1 MRLHA
6 HLRFVAAAAVVWA
19 GSAAAQTPSAAPPAH
34 PAHPAPAAAPVA
46 PTGLHWRR
54 YARATEVQL
63 RDVAAFV
70 RVRPE
75 NRTDVAVA
83 IVNNGPLRAPDF
95 RMSRNRLIID
105 GKLRREIR
113 SCRTRG
119 AEGFEV
125 VTAHNGRLAGDS
137 LLIIELRVPQ
147 DAVVSVGGAVRLH
160 MAPAQSTRFR
170 LGGCGDADI
179 ERVED
184 VADISLTGTPDLR
197 LYDAGTASVTVAGE
211 GDVTLG
217 VVRSGLTASVAG
229 DGGLVAQRV
238 DGATSIAIQGDGDVL
253 IRDGRADS
261 LNVVIAGAGDVTHNG
276 QAGRLDAVI
285 LGGGDVRVRRVDG
298 QVNRRILGGGDVI
311 VGR

>member
-1 MRLHA
+1 MRLKA
-6 HLRFVAAAAVVWA
+6 SLSFAAVAAAVWA
-19 GSAAAQTPSAAPPAH
+19 GSAAAQTAPPAP
-34 PAHPAPAAAPVA
+34 PAAPAPAVAPIAPV
-46 PTGLHWRR
+46 GLEWRR
-54 YARATEVQL
+54 YPRATEVQL

-83 IVNNGPLRAPDF
+83 IINNGPLRAPEL
-95 RMSRNRLIID
+95 RVSRNRLVID

-119 AEGFEV
+119 VRGFEV
-125 VTAHNGRLAGDS
+125 VTAHNGRLSGAS
-137 LLIIELRVPQ
+137 LPVIELRVPQ
-147 DAVVSVGGAVRLH
+147 DAVISAGGAVRLH

-170 LGGCGDADI
+170 LGGCGEADI

-184 VADISLTGTPDLR
+184 MADISLTGTPDLR
-197 LYDAGTASVTVAGE
+197 LYDAGTATVVVAGE

-229 DGGLVAQRV
+229 DGGLIASRV
-238 DGATSIAIQGDGDVL
+238 DGPTSVAIQGDGDVL
-253 IRDGRADS
+253 IRDGRADT

-276 QAGRLDAVI
+276 TAGRLDAVI

-298 QVNRRILGGGDVI
+298 QVTRRILGGGDVI